1 MGKHVALLLIAVF
14 LTASCITMVESA
26 SALSPNSWAS
36 KSPMPTARAFFGV
49 AVVDG
54 KIYAMGG
61 ADGVNEVYDPVTDT
75 WVTKKPTPNPR
86 TSFAIAAC
94 ENKIYVIG
102 GYTNWSSSK
111 GAYLETNMTEVY
123 DPATDSWGTKASM
136 PTARGQM
143 TASAVDGKI
152 YVIGGIEDPLNGR
165 ISNLN
170 EVYDPATNTWTTKLP
185 IPYGVYSHCS
195 AAMDNKIYVISGQSD
210 DRGQSGSLGGPLNQI
225 YNTETNTWTLGA
237 APPQPAHRSG
247 AAATSGVS
255 APKRIYV
262 LGGEVDLMEATNIN
276 QVYNPQTD
284 AWNIGAP
291 MPTARQG
298 LCVAVVNDIIYAF
311 GGSYPAESF
320 STAALNKPQRQYTM
334 LVNAKASPVNFIPQT
349 QSAVNEQYTPLGYG
363 NTPFDEVPVQTE
375 KMPALNDHSTLVSV
389 LSPANI
395 TYNMTS
401 VPLTFMADT
410 SSFKSFCYSI
420 DGQEN
425 VTAHENVMLTGL
437 SEGPHKL
444 SLFAVGFSGQVVWS
458 GEIYFS
464 IAKQVAQ
471 QPEPFPSAG
480 LLFAG
485 IGMVI
490 AIFGFGFVFY
500 LEKRGR

>member
-1 MGKHVALLLIAVF
+1 MGKRAAVLLVVAF
-14 LTASCITMVESA
+14 LTASCIITVKSA
-26 SALSPNSWAS
+26 SALSPNSWSS
-36 KSPMPTARAFFGV
+36 KSPMPTEKAFFGV

-54 KIYAMGG
+54 KIYTIGG
-61 ADGVNEVYDPVTDT
+61 AGGVNEVYDPATDT
-75 WVTKKPTPNPR
+75 WATKKPMPNPR

-94 ENKIYVIG
+94 ENRIYVIG
-102 GYTNWSSSK
+102 GYTNWSSTK
-111 GAYLETNMTEVY
+111 GAYIETELTEVY
-123 DPATDSWGTKASM
+123 DPATDSWETKAPM

-143 TASAVDGKI
+143 TATAVNGKI

-247 AAATSGVS
+247 AAATSGVL

-262 LGGEVDLMEATNIN
+262 LGGEVGLMEATNIN

-284 AWNIGAP
+284 AWSIGAP

-363 NTPFDEVPVQTE
+363 NTPFDEVPVPTE

-395 TYNMTS
+395 TYNTTN

-444 SLFAVGFSGQVVWS
+444 SLFAVGFSGQIVWS
-458 GEIYFS
+458 GEIDFS
-464 IAKQVAQ
+464 IAKQVTQ
-471 QPEPFPSAG
+471 QPEPFPSA
-480 LLFAG
+480 LLFVG
-485 IGMVI
+485 IGMLI